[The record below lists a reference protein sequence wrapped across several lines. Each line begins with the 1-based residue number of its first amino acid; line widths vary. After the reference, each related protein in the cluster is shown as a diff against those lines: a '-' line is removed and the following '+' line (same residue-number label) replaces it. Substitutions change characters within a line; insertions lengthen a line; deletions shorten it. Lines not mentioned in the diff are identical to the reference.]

1 MERVR
6 DYQRY
11 AAECLLL
18 SEEVN
23 DPLAKGR
30 LLAMAQGWARLA
42 DLAVKNARNGVG
54 NGVVYETPPKRIGRR
69 GGPPQRGGE
78 AQP

>member
-18 SEEVN
+18 SEEVS
-23 DPLAKGR
+23 DPVVKGR

-42 DLAVKNARNGVG
+42 DLAEKNARSERVWAAAAA
-54 NGVVYETPPKRIGRR
+54 PASP
-69 GGPPQRGGE
+69 
-78 AQP
+78 

>member
-1 MERVR
+1 MGGAMERVR

-18 SEEVN
+18 SEEVS
-23 DPLAKGR
+23 DPVAKGR
-30 LLAMAQGWARLA
+30 ILAMAQGWARLA
-42 DLAVKNARNGVG
+42 DLAAKNARTD
-54 NGVVYETPPKRIGRR
+54 VVYETPLRR
-69 GGPPQRGGE
+69 SFGAPPRHGGE

>member
-1 MERVR
+1 MERTR

-18 SEEVN
+18 SEEVT

-42 DLAVKNARNGVG
+42 ELAEKNVRNDLVHAAIVL
-54 NGVVYETPPKRIGRR
+54 
-69 GGPPQRGGE
+69 
-78 AQP
+78 

>member
-18 SEEVN
+18 SEEVT
-23 DPLAKGR
+23 DPVTKGR
-30 LLAMAQGWARLA
+30 LLAMAQGWARLT
-42 DLAVKNARNGVG
+42 DLAVKNARTD
-54 NGVVYETPPKRIGRR
+54 VVYEVPAR
-69 GGPPQRGGE
+69 
-78 AQP
+78 

>member
-18 SEEVN
+18 SEEVS
-23 DPLAKGR
+23 DPVVKGR

-42 DLAVKNARNGVG
+42 DLAEKNARSERVWAAAA
-54 NGVVYETPPKRIGRR
+54 VPASP
-69 GGPPQRGGE
+69 
-78 AQP
+78 

>member
-6 DYQRY
+6 DYQRS

-18 SEEVN
+18 SEEVA
-23 DPLAKGR
+23 DPVAKGR

-42 DLAVKNARNGVG
+42 DLAEKNARTD
-54 NGVVYETPPKRIGRR
+54 VVYETPAQPTRSAGRR
-69 GGPPQRGGE
+69 DWQPHPSGE
-78 AQP
+78 APS

>member
-18 SEEVN
+18 SEEVA
-23 DPLAKGR
+23 DPVAKGR

-42 DLAVKNARNGVG
+42 DLAEKNARNDI
-54 NGVVYETPPKRIGRR
+54 VYEAPAQPTRPAGRR
-69 GGPPQRGGE
+69 DWRLHPGE
-78 AQP
+78 APP